1 MASPNRSSDCRRTG
15 QRHRRE
21 NSAQGSARLTE
32 WLTQLLSVRTP
43 SSAPTSPHLR
53 PPLVPSRACTS
64 FAEDTRYIKS
74 AALRHCVTR
83 SFTGMAISWL
93 SASRSAAGHSTHC
106 SVKPHSPHFIP
117 SQHGAAAVRASVR
130 RSISSSTQA
139 PKNASGPGRSRML
152 EGVLVG
158 AGLTLALS
166 YYAQQRSIKLDG
178 VSVGHG
184 SDDVHSRPAKTT
196 THDVLPEPPEVHK
209 YASKEEI
216 QQAIE
221 ELRKALPGEGLVL
234 TDPDSLKLYGHS
246 DNSYHPTSPHSVVVC
261 PRSTE
266 DVVHIVNIARKYRVP
281 IVPYS
286 GATSLEGHFSG
297 VRSGLC
303 WSLNK
308 RSEPRLLSVSYR
320 GYLHRH
326 VRNG

>member
-1 MASPNRSSDCRRTG
+1 M
-15 QRHRRE
+15 
-21 NSAQGSARLTE
+21 
-32 WLTQLLSVRTP
+32 
-43 SSAPTSPHLR
+43 
-53 PPLVPSRACTS
+53 
-64 FAEDTRYIKS
+64 
-74 AALRHCVTR
+74 
-83 SFTGMAISWL
+83 
-93 SASRSAAGHSTHC
+93 
-106 SVKPHSPHFIP
+106 
-117 SQHGAAAVRASVR
+117 R
-130 RSISSSTQA
+130 RSISSNAQA

-184 SDDVHSRPAKTT
+184 SDDVHSRPVKTT
-196 THDVLPEPPEVHK
+196 KHDELPEPPEAHI

-246 DNSYHPTSPHSVVVC
+246 ENSYHPTSPHSVVVC

-297 VRSGLC
+297 V
-303 WSLNK
+303 
-308 RSEPRLLSVSYR
+308 
-320 GYLHRH
+320 
-326 VRNG
+326 